1 MLTLHDLEPLLGHR
15 SAVVTDQ
22 GDRVGT
28 VGEVFLDHATDTPA
42 WITVHTG
49 LFGTRESF
57 VPLDGAAVDDGRLVV
72 AYPRDLIRHAPST
85 ERDGGLSPEDE
96 SALFRHYG
104 LETRTTATTATT
116 PAGDDP
122 ALHEGRDDDGE
133 PWMVRS
139 EERLRVGT
147 ETYEAARV
155 RLRKHVVT
163 EEAAVRVPVQREELR
178 IEREPVTRA
187 DAASGD
193 SLFQEEIVEFVGHEE
208 HAVLVGK
215 ETVPVER
222 VRLGKA
228 TVTGRTTVRE
238 QVRKERIA
246 GSVDGEAIPDLDAGT
261 RGSGGRGRRAAGSAG
276 GGPAAEDSTRITT
289 NSPNPL
295 LKGRNRRR

>member
-28 VGEVFLDHATDTPA
+28 VGEVFLDDATDTPA

-57 VPLDGAAVDDGRLVV
+57 VPLDGAVVEDGRLVV

-104 LETRTTATTATT
+104 LETRTTATTTA
-116 PAGDDP
+116 AGDDP

-215 ETVPVER
+215 ETVPVEH

-261 RGSGGRGRRAAGSAG
+261 GGSGGRGRRAAGSAG
-276 GGPAAEDSTRITT
+276 SGPAAEDSTRITT

>member
-1 MLTLHDLEPLLGHR
+1 MLTMHDLEPLLGHR

-22 GDRVGT
+22 GDKVGS
-28 VGEVFLDHATDTPA
+28 VGEVFLDDATDTPT

-49 LFGTRESF
+49 LFGTKESF
-57 VPLDGAAVDDGRLVV
+57 VPLDGATVQDGRLVV

-85 ERDGGLSPEDE
+85 ERDGQLSPEDE
-96 SALFRHYG
+96 STLFRHYG
-104 LETRTTATTATT
+104 LHTTTTAASN
-116 PAGDDP
+116 DP
-122 ALHEGRDDDGE
+122 APRKERDDAGE
-133 PWMVRS
+133 PWMIRS

-155 RLRKHVVT
+155 RLRKYVVT
-163 EEAAVRVPVQREELR
+163 EEAALRVPVQREELL
-178 IEREPVTRA
+178 IEREPITRLDEA
-187 DAASGD
+187 VGD
-193 SLFQEEIVEFVGHEE
+193 SLFKEEVVEFVGHEE

-246 GSVDGEAIPDLDAGT
+246 GSVNGEAMTDLDAGS
-261 RGSGGRGRRAAGSAG
+261 RGSRGRGRRGRATPTDDQA
-276 GGPAAEDSTRITT
+276 DKIVT

-295 LKGRNRRR
+295 LKGKSKRR

>member
-28 VGEVFLDHATDTPA
+28 VGEMFLDDATDTPA

-57 VPLDGAAVDDGRLVV
+57 VPLHGAAVQDGRLVV

-85 ERDGGLSPEDE
+85 ERDGRLSPEDE

-104 LETRTTATTATT
+104 LDSTTTTATAS
-116 PAGDDP
+116 DDP

-178 IEREPVTRA
+178 IEREPLTRT
-187 DAASGD
+187 DAASSD
-193 SLFQEEIVEFVGHEE
+193 SLFQEEVVEFVGHEE

-222 VRLGKA
+222 VRLGKT

-246 GSVDGEAIPDLDAGT
+246 GSVDGEAMTDLEAGTRGT

-276 GGPAAEDSTRITT
+276 RGQTAEDESTRIAT

-295 LKGRNRRR
+295 LKGRNKRR